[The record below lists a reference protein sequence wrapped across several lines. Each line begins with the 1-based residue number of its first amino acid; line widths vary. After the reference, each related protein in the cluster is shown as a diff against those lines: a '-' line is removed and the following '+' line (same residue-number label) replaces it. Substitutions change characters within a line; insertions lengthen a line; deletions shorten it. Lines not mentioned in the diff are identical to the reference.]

1 MDAVDASAQLAAEVS
16 RKARDF
22 VTQYTTIPATM
33 CLLDGDGL
41 ITYAPIPELPTERC
55 RLARVLQAAYDANA
69 AGLAIAHVVRTKEEV
84 PVDMLVVLA
93 MAGETTHVE
102 VTPFV
107 HTFDD
112 GITFQETISCP
123 CDIVRSEAWPRC
135 DALFAS
141 VLAVLYADE
150 VLSVS
155 ENAMDLLAALAG
167 VR

>member
-22 VTQYTTIPATM
+22 VQQYTTIPATM
-33 CLLDGDGL
+33 CLLDDDGL
-41 ITYAPIPELPTERC
+41 ITYAPIPASPAERC

-93 MAGETTHVE
+93 MTGETTHVE